1 MFYSYNHIEHFEEP
15 SEAEKQKMMDD
26 MKKEDAKQMQAL
38 LKSGVT
44 PVTEPQ
50 FQTMTVDTP
59 AADPDLVISAIND
72 PTIPGSN
79 SENTYQVYKD
89 NPDSIIYLD
98 NDIYYT
104 SNSMKKKMISK
115 KSTVSGISLIFI
127 LSFNIFLFI
136 LGFKTLK
143 EFWKYPRQRWNLVFV
158 YIIIIILVK
167 INFNYDKKFLFFNKV
182 NSIDSLFSKNL
193 FPWFFGK

>member
-1 MFYSYNHIEHFEEP
+1 MFYYSNIEHFEE
-15 SEAEKQKMMDD
+15 ENAAEKQKMMDD

-38 LKSGVT
+38 LKTGVT
-44 PVTEPQ
+44 PVTEPKL
-50 FQTMTVDTP
+50 QTMVIDTP
-59 AADPDLVISAIND
+59 ALDPDLVISAIND

-79 SENTYQVYKD
+79 TLTTYQINKD
-89 NPDSIIYLD
+89 NPNSIMYLD

-104 SNSMKKKMISK
+104 SNSMKKKMMSN
-115 KSTVSGISLIFI
+115 KSTTSGISLII
-127 LSFNIFLFI
+127 VLIFNIFLFI

-143 EFWKYPRQRWNLVFV
+143 EFWKYPRQKWNLLLI

-167 INFNYDKKFLFFNKV
+167 FNFNYDKKFLFFNKV

-193 FPWFFGK
+193 FPWFLGK